1 LISLIPLLPLHLALK
16 MTPKTKKAAFPLR
29 VAAGL
34 KDLVRF

>member
-1 LISLIPLLPLHLALK
+1 MA
-16 MTPKTKKAAFPLR
+16 PKTKKAAFPLR